1 MGARPWVLRAEPTA
15 HDCIGL
21 ASSLFPEALE
31 RGGRG
36 WRSLAA
42 FLLSSPTALWAGG
55 VQRVWDQGEK
65 QRALGLHIISPSP
78 SPTSSLPARLGQAA
92 RWPSGCTVLH
102 APVSSGRGA
111 GRQRVE
117 GGPRLG
123 GSFSTA
129 VSVLLVPGPRGPGWP
144 AKPTPV

>member
-1 MGARPWVLRAEPTA
+1 MGARPRVLRAEPRA

-78 SPTSSLPARLGQAA
+78 SPTSSLRARPRGGPLAALSFMSRSAVRSAVRGVLGDSESRAA
-92 RWPSGCTVLH
+92 RGLV
-102 APVSSGRGA
+102 
-111 GRQRVE
+111 
-117 GGPRLG
+117 GPFPLRCL
-123 GSFSTA
+123 FF
-129 VSVLLVPGPRGPGWP
+129 
-144 AKPTPV
+144 

>member
-1 MGARPWVLRAEPTA
+1 MGARPRVLRAEPRA

-21 ASSLFPEALE
+21 TSSLFPEALE

-78 SPTSSLPARLGQAA
+78 SPTSSLRARPRGGPLAALSFMSRSAVGGVLGDSESRAA
-92 RWPSGCTVLH
+92 RGLV
-102 APVSSGRGA
+102 
-111 GRQRVE
+111 
-117 GGPRLG
+117 GPFPLRCL
-123 GSFSTA
+123 FF
-129 VSVLLVPGPRGPGWP
+129 
-144 AKPTPV
+144 

>member
-1 MGARPWVLRAEPTA
+1 MGARPRVLRAEPRA

-55 VQRVWDQGEK
+55 VQRVWDQGGK

-78 SPTSSLPARLGQAA
+78 SPTSSLRARPRGGPLAALSFMSRSAVGGVLGDSELRAA
-92 RWPSGCTVLH
+92 RGLV
-102 APVSSGRGA
+102 
-111 GRQRVE
+111 
-117 GGPRLG
+117 GPFPLRCL
-123 GSFSTA
+123 FF
-129 VSVLLVPGPRGPGWP
+129 
-144 AKPTPV
+144 